1 MLSCFFPLI
10 EYFLLGSSSIQKP
23 LLVPF
28 FLMEC
33 LAKLANHELQEG
45 FKALTFYSRELQ
57 TVTNF
62 LIKDHLLYDFNFH
75 LYVH

>member
-1 MLSCFFPLI
+1 MLSCFFPLMI
-10 EYFLLGSSSIQKP
+10 VEYFLGSSSIQK
-23 LLVPF
+23 LFSFL

-45 FKALTFYSRELQ
+45 FKALTFYSQELQ

-62 LIKDHLLYDFNFH
+62 LNQRPPPI
-75 LYVH
+75 